1 MIIYKEYEVILF
13 YMGKKTWLLY
23 GAYGYTGR
31 LIAQQAKD
39 RAHEPVLAGRSAD
52 KLIPLAQE
60 LDLDYRVF
68 DLKNEETIIKAI
80 KEFDL
85 VLHAAGPFK
94 YTSSPMIKACLKSKT
109 NYLDITGEIPVLEQN
124 ITYDAQAKKDDF
136 VIISGVGF
144 DVVPTDCLAKYVSD
158 KIASPTS
165 LEIGISSMS
174 NLSPGTLKTML
185 EYNETGRLVRR
196 NGKLVPL
203 ENEHGRKIQ
212 FIDKE
217 LIVKP
222 VTWGDL
228 STAFRTTGIPN
239 ITIYFPVPGKSSNIL
254 KSIGVTGKELNS
266 NEEAKKKVEDWI
278 EEHIHGPNETAR
290 QTNRCQVWVSVSDNN
305 GTSEQA
311 WLETMESYRFTA
323 VAAVRSVEK
332 VFDLQPKGALTPA
345 LAFGKNFI
353 LEFPET
359 IRYDSLN

>member
-1 MIIYKEYEVILF
+1 MYKEYEVILF

-31 LIAQQAKD
+31 LIAQQALD
-39 RAHEPVLAGRSAD
+39 RGHKPVLAGRSAEN
-52 KLIPLAQE
+52 LIPLAE
-60 LDLDYRVF
+60 KLDLDYRVF
-68 DLKNEETIIKAI
+68 DLKNEETIFKVIKD
-80 KEFDL
+80 FDL
-85 VLHAAGPFK
+85 VFHAAGPFK
-94 YTSSPMIKACLKSKT
+94 YTSSPMVKACLKSKT
-109 NYLDITGEIPVLEQN
+109 NYLDITGEIPVLEKN
-124 ITYDAQAKKDDF
+124 FTYDAQTKQNEF

-144 DVVPTDCLAKYVSD
+144 DVVPTDCLTKYVSN
-158 KIASPTS
+158 KIASPIS

-203 ENEHGRKIQ
+203 ENEHKRKIQ
-212 FIDKE
+212 FIDKV
-217 LIVKP
+217 LPVRP

-228 STAFRTTGIPN
+228 STAYRSTSIPN

-254 KSIGVTGKELNS
+254 KSIGVTAKELSS
-266 NEEAKKKVEDWI
+266 NEEAKKKVENWI
-278 EEHIHGPNETAR
+278 EEHVHGPNESAR
-290 QTNRCQVWVSVSDNN
+290 QTNRCHIWVSVSDEN

-345 LAFGKNFI
+345 LAFGADFI

>member
-1 MIIYKEYEVILF
+1 MN
-13 YMGKKTWLLY
+13 KTWLLY

-31 LIAQQAKD
+31 LIAQQALD
-39 RAHEPVLAGRSAD
+39 RGHKPVLAGRSAER
-52 KLIPLAQE
+52 LVPLAKE

-68 DLKNEETIIKAI
+68 DLKNEETIFKVIKD
-80 KEFDL
+80 FDL
-85 VLHAAGPFK
+85 VFHAAGPFK

-124 ITYDAQAKKDDF
+124 FTYDTQARQNEF

-174 NLSPGTLKTML
+174 NLSPGTIKTMF
-185 EYNETGRLVRR
+185 EYNEMGRLVRK

-203 ENEHGRKIQ
+203 EKEYERKVQ

-217 LIVKP
+217 LTVRP

-228 STAFRTTGIPN
+228 STAYRSTGIPN
-239 ITIYFPVPGKSSNIL
+239 ITVYFPIPKRTSTIL
-254 KSIGVTGKELNS
+254 KLAGASAKEMSTDEN
-266 NEEAKKKVEDWI
+266 AQKKVKNWI
-278 EEHIHGPNETAR
+278 EEHIHGPDETAR
-290 QTNRCQVWVSVSDNN
+290 KTNRCHIWVSVSDDN
-305 GTSEQA
+305 GKSEQA

-323 VAAVRSVEK
+323 VAAVHSVEK

-345 LAFGKNFI
+345 LAFGADFI

-359 IRYDSLN
+359 IRYNSLN